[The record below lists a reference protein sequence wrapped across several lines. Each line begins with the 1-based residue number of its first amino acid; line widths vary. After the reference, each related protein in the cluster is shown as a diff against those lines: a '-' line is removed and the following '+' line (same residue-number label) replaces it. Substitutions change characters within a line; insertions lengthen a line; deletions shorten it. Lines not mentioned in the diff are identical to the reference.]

1 MILTSKNVNIVRTRT
16 IVRVPRTFAPAS
28 QSRNRAKSAICKEGR
43 EMPEDSTEYYL
54 VDKKVLP
61 EVFIKVMEVKQRLNT
76 GDSVSVNEAVRKTG
90 LSRSAYYKYK
100 DSVLPFFEA
109 TNGKKVT
116 LLITVENFQGILSSI
131 LNVIAE
137 SRSSILT
144 INQNIP
150 INGLADISISI
161 ETASMFGSMD
171 DIMADIKKIA
181 GVRSCRILSRE

>member
-1 MILTSKNVNIVRTRT
+1 
-16 IVRVPRTFAPAS
+16 
-28 QSRNRAKSAICKEGR
+28 
-43 EMPEDSTEYYL
+43 MPEQVEYYL

-76 GDSVSVNEAVRKTG
+76 GESSSVNEAVRKTG

-131 LNVIAE
+131 INVISSTKA
-137 SRSSILT
+137 SILT

-150 INGLADISISI
+150 INGLADISISFD
-161 ETASMFGSMD
+161 TSSMFGSVE
-171 DIMADIKKIA
+171 DIMNDINRIA
-181 GVRSCRILSRE
+181 GVRNCTVLSRE

>member
-1 MILTSKNVNIVRTRT
+1 
-16 IVRVPRTFAPAS
+16 
-28 QSRNRAKSAICKEGR
+28 
-43 EMPEDSTEYYL
+43 MPEQVEYYL

-76 GDSVSVNEAVRKTG
+76 GESSSVNEAVRKTG

-131 LNVIAE
+131 INVISATKA
-137 SRSSILT
+137 SILT

-150 INGLADISISI
+150 INGLADISISLD
-161 ETASMFGSMD
+161 TASMFGSVE
-171 DIMADIKKIA
+171 DIMNDINRIA
-181 GVRSCRILSRE
+181 GVRNCTVLSRE

>member
-1 MILTSKNVNIVRTRT
+1 
-16 IVRVPRTFAPAS
+16 
-28 QSRNRAKSAICKEGR
+28 
-43 EMPEDSTEYYL
+43 MPEQVEYYL

-76 GDSVSVNEAVRKTG
+76 GESSSVNEAVRKTG
-90 LSRSAYYKYK
+90 MSRSAYYKYK

-131 LNVIAE
+131 INVISLAKA
-137 SRSSILT
+137 SILS

-150 INGLADISISI
+150 INGLADVSISLD
-161 ETASMFGSMD
+161 TASMFGSVEEIMN
-171 DIMADIKKIA
+171 DINKIA
-181 GVRSCRILSRE
+181 GVRKCTVLSRE

>member
-1 MILTSKNVNIVRTRT
+1 
-16 IVRVPRTFAPAS
+16 
-28 QSRNRAKSAICKEGR
+28 
-43 EMPEDSTEYYL
+43 MPDQVEYYL

-76 GDSVSVNEAVRKTG
+76 GESSSVNEAVRKTG

-100 DSVLPFFEA
+100 DSVLPFYEA

-131 LNVIAE
+131 INVISATKA
-137 SRSSILT
+137 SILT

-150 INGLADISISI
+150 INGLADISISLD
-161 ETASMFGSMD
+161 TASMFGSVE
-171 DIMADIKKIA
+171 DIINDINRIA
-181 GVRSCRILSRE
+181 GVRNCRVLSRE

>member
-1 MILTSKNVNIVRTRT
+1 MAGER
-16 IVRVPRTFAPAS
+16 
-28 QSRNRAKSAICKEGR
+28 
-43 EMPEDSTEYYL
+43 TEYYL

-76 GDSVSVNEAVRKTG
+76 GESTSVNEAVKKTG

-100 DSVLPFFEA
+100 DSVLPFYEA

-131 LNVIAE
+131 LQAISASRANV
-137 SRSSILT
+137 LT

-150 INGLADISISI
+150 INGLADISISFD
-161 ETASMFGSMD
+161 TANLFGSVEDLMT
-171 DIMADIKKIA
+171 DINKIA
-181 GVRSCRILSRE
+181 GVRKCVVLSRE

>member
-1 MILTSKNVNIVRTRT
+1 
-16 IVRVPRTFAPAS
+16 
-28 QSRNRAKSAICKEGR
+28 
-43 EMPEDSTEYYL
+43 MPDQVEYYL

-61 EVFIKVMEVKQRLNT
+61 EVFIKVMQVKQRLNT
-76 GDSVSVNEAVRKTG
+76 GESSSVNEAVRKTG

-131 LNVIAE
+131 INVISATKA
-137 SRSSILT
+137 SILT

-150 INGLADISISI
+150 INGLADISISLD
-161 ETASMFGSMD
+161 TASMFGSVE
-171 DIMADIKKIA
+171 DIMNDINRIA
-181 GVRSCRILSRE
+181 GVRNCTVLSRE

>member
-1 MILTSKNVNIVRTRT
+1 MI
-16 IVRVPRTFAPAS
+16 
-28 QSRNRAKSAICKEGR
+28 E
-43 EMPEDSTEYYL
+43 ESTEYFL

-76 GDSVSVNEAVRKTG
+76 GESVSVNEAVRKTG

-131 LNVIAE
+131 LNVIAG
-137 SRSSILT
+137 SKANILT

-150 INGLADISISI
+150 INGLADISISL
-161 ETASMFGSMD
+161 ETVSMLGSVE
-171 DIMADIKKIA
+171 DILTDIKKIA
-181 GVRSCRILSRE
+181 GIRSCKILSRE

>member
-1 MILTSKNVNIVRTRT
+1 MI
-16 IVRVPRTFAPAS
+16 
-28 QSRNRAKSAICKEGR
+28 E
-43 EMPEDSTEYYL
+43 ESTEYFL

-76 GDSVSVNEAVRKTG
+76 GESVSVNEAVRKTG

-131 LNVIAE
+131 LNVIAG
-137 SRSSILT
+137 SKANILT

-150 INGLADISISI
+150 INGLADVSVSMETDRMTCSIDMLI
-161 ETASMFGSMD
+161 NEVE
-171 DIMADIKKIA
+171 KIP
-181 GVRSCRILSRE
+181 GVRSCRIMARE

>member
-1 MILTSKNVNIVRTRT
+1 MD
-16 IVRVPRTFAPAS
+16 
-28 QSRNRAKSAICKEGR
+28 CEEGFV
-43 EMPEDSTEYYL
+43 MADAVEYYL

-76 GDSVSVNEAVRKTG
+76 GESSSVNEAVRKTG

-131 LNVIAE
+131 ISVISATKA
-137 SRSSILT
+137 SILT

-150 INGLADISISI
+150 INGLADISISLD
-161 ETASMFGSMD
+161 TASMFGSVE
-171 DIMADIKKIA
+171 DIMNDINKIA
-181 GVRSCRILSRE
+181 GVRKCTVLSRE

>member
-1 MILTSKNVNIVRTRT
+1 
-16 IVRVPRTFAPAS
+16 
-28 QSRNRAKSAICKEGR
+28 
-43 EMPEDSTEYYL
+43 MPDQVEYYL

-76 GDSVSVNEAVRKTG
+76 GESTSVNEAVRKTG

-100 DSVLPFFEA
+100 DSVLPFYEA

-131 LNVIAE
+131 INVISATKA
-137 SRSSILT
+137 SILT

-150 INGLADISISI
+150 INGLADISISLD
-161 ETASMFGSMD
+161 TASMFGSVE
-171 DIMADIKKIA
+171 DIMNDINRIA
-181 GVRSCRILSRE
+181 GVRNCRVLSRE

>member
-1 MILTSKNVNIVRTRT
+1 
-16 IVRVPRTFAPAS
+16 
-28 QSRNRAKSAICKEGR
+28 
-43 EMPEDSTEYYL
+43 MPEDSTEYYL

-144 INQNIP
+144 INQNSP

>member
-1 MILTSKNVNIVRTRT
+1 
-16 IVRVPRTFAPAS
+16 
-28 QSRNRAKSAICKEGR
+28 
-43 EMPEDSTEYYL
+43 MPEQVEYYL

-61 EVFIKVMEVKQRLNT
+61 EVFIKEMEVKQRLNT
-76 GDSVSVNEAVRKTG
+76 GESSSVNEAVRKTG

-131 LNVIAE
+131 INVISSTKA
-137 SRSSILT
+137 SILT

-150 INGLADISISI
+150 INGLADISISFD
-161 ETASMFGSMD
+161 TSSMFGSVE
-171 DIMADIKKIA
+171 DIMNDINRIA
-181 GVRSCRILSRE
+181 GVRNCTVLSRE

>member
-1 MILTSKNVNIVRTRT
+1 MSDEV
-16 IVRVPRTFAPAS
+16 
-28 QSRNRAKSAICKEGR
+28 
-43 EMPEDSTEYYL
+43 TEYYL
-54 VDKKVLP
+54 VDKNVLP

-76 GDSVSVNEAVRKTG
+76 GESISVNEAVRKTG

-131 LNVIAE
+131 LNVVAT
-137 SRSSILT
+137 SKANILT

-150 INGLADISISI
+150 VNGLADISISL
-161 ETASMFGSMD
+161 ETASMFGSIE
-171 DIMADIKKIA
+171 DIIFDIKKIA
-181 GVRSCRILSRE
+181 GIRSCKLLSRE

>member
-1 MILTSKNVNIVRTRT
+1 
-16 IVRVPRTFAPAS
+16 
-28 QSRNRAKSAICKEGR
+28 
-43 EMPEDSTEYYL
+43 MPEDSTEYYL

-171 DIMADIKKIA
+171 DIMSDITKICA
-181 GVRSCRILSRE
+181 

>member
-1 MILTSKNVNIVRTRT
+1 
-16 IVRVPRTFAPAS
+16 
-28 QSRNRAKSAICKEGR
+28 
-43 EMPEDSTEYYL
+43 MPDDSTEYYL

-137 SRSSILT
+137 SRRSILT

-171 DIMADIKKIA
+171 DIMNDITKIA
-181 GVRSCRILSRE
+181 GVRSCKILSRE